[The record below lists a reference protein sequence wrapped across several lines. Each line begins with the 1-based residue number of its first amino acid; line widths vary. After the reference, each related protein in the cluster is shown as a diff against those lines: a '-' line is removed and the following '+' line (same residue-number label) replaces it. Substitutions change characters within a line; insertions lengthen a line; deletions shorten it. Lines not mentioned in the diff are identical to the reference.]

1 MSEATALLRL
11 QEIDLELSRLQKE
24 LDDLP
29 ERKRIAAAK
38 MAARKVDGELTKI
51 VGARK
56 DAEIELED
64 LEEERKRV
72 EGYVEEASAEAQTA
86 GFKRVGDLE
95 LRLSNYAKQLEKNE
109 FLTEQATENLI
120 KYERAEKNA
129 REMAAKL
136 QTQTEELTNAM
147 TEKVH
152 GIVERARELRDE
164 RDGVMVQI
172 PPEHQA
178 LYIKTVERTGGIAVE
193 RLVGNKPTACRV
205 ALQPAAYNDLK
216 RGPEVTTCPYCKRI
230 LVTTGINE

>member
-38 MAARKVDGELTKI
+38 MAARKVESEITKI

-72 EGYVEEASAEAQTA
+72 EGYVAEASEEAQSAD
-86 GFKRVGDLE
+86 FKRVGDLE

-120 KYERAEKNA
+120 KFERAEKNA
-129 REMAAKL
+129 RDMAAKL
-136 QTQTEELTNAM
+136 QTQTEELTHAM
-147 TEKVH
+147 TSKVND
-152 GIVERARELRDE
+152 IVERARELRDE
-164 RDGVMVQI
+164 RDGVMAQI
-172 PPEHQA
+172 PPEHQT
-178 LYIKTVERTGGIAVE
+178 LYIKTVERTGGVAVE
-193 RLVGNKPTACRV
+193 RLVGNKPTGCRV

-230 LVTTGINE
+230 LITTGINE